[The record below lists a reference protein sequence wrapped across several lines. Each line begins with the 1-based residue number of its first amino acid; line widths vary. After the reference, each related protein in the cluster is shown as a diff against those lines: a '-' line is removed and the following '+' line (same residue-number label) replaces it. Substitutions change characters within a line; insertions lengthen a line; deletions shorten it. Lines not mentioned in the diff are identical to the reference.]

1 MNNKDKAGMPSY
13 ELAENDYMLGMKYKD
28 IAVKYGV
35 TINTV
40 KSWKKRYNWNRKSVH
55 TKIKK
60 VCTQNDPD
68 FEVEDKPVADEVE
81 SVLKNEELNEK
92 ERLFCLYFTKLFNAA
107 KAYKK
112 AYVTCSDY
120 TARINGCKLLA
131 KPKIKAEIER
141 LKRTRLNQL
150 YLEQS
155 DIFQKYMDIAF
166 ADFTDYVTFG
176 NEKIKVKDDSGKT
189 REIIVSHVD
198 VRNDTEVD
206 GTLITEITKGPNG
219 IKVKL
224 GDRMKALEWIA
235 GHMNMASEEQRAR
248 IELIKA
254 QKEKLMEYGTGED
267 NNSEKID
274 NISKI
279 LEQMQT
285 VKQEDIVD

>member
-1 MNNKDKAGMPSY
+1 MPAY

-40 KSWKKRYNWNRKSVH
+40 KSWKKRYGWNRKSMH
-55 TKIKK
+55 TKKQK
-60 VCTQNDPD
+60 VCTQNDGY
-68 FEVEDKPVADEVE
+68 FEKEKEPVSDEVS

-92 ERLFCLYFTKLFNAA
+92 ERLFCLYFVKMFNAT

-112 AYVTCSDY
+112 AYVTCTDY

-131 KPKIKAEIER
+131 KPKIKAEIES
-141 LKRTRLNQL
+141 LKMSKLNQM
-150 YLEQS
+150 YLGQE

-176 NEKIKVKDDSGKT
+176 NENIKVTDDSGNT
-189 REIIVSHVD
+189 REITVSHFN
-198 VRNDTEVD
+198 VRSDTEVD
-206 GTLITEITKGPNG
+206 GTLITEISKGPNG

-224 GDRMKALEWIA
+224 ADRMKALDWIA